1 MIYACLWAGPGIAA
15 YESWAPTVSSLC
27 EAGVPTLITD
37 FCEEA
42 AHLARQVVQ
51 SQADKRPTKPAVSEI
66 QVNAFRKPLS
76 CQGDDNLLP
85 SYSNSF
91 LFWLSKSS
99 RK

>member
-1 MIYACLWAGPGIAA
+1 
-15 YESWAPTVSSLC
+15 
-27 EAGVPTLITD
+27 
-37 FCEEA
+37 
-42 AHLARQVVQ
+42 
-51 SQADKRPTKPAVSEI
+51 VSEI

>member
-1 MIYACLWAGPGIAA
+1 MFGAGPGIAA
-15 YESWAPTVSSLC
+15 YESWAPTISLLC
-27 EAGVPTLITD
+27 NAGVPTLITD

-42 AHLARQVVQ
+42 AHLAQQVVK
-51 SQADKRPTKPAVSEI
+51 SQAEKCHTKPAVSEV

-91 LFWLSKSS
+91 LFWLSKPPRSAEQI
-99 RK
+99 